1 MLTRI
6 HGISVRQMELFFGR
20 HIIDTCVCRKLPGAT
35 SHSRLRLNTLPLHDG
50 KPRQWWRT
58 NRPQYLA
65 GVGPDETIQISPEPE
80 TMSPALDRKKV
91 EVNELIRMLTD
102 VLKSTSDESPQLKAW
117 QTLLV
122 ALHPQIDAS
131 RSLGGRKSGSLPA
144 PFPGKTRLS

>member
-1 MLTRI
+1 
-6 HGISVRQMELFFGR
+6 ME
-20 HIIDTCVCRKLPGAT
+20 
-35 SHSRLRLNTLPLHDG
+35 SHVNGGEPIVLNIWP
-50 KPRQWWRT
+50 
-58 NRPQYLA
+58 

-131 RSLGGRKSGSLPA
+131 RSLGGRKSRS
-144 PFPGKTRLS
+144 PFPLHSPGKQGSVEETPRFGKLLTIQTHELRAIIGV